1 VNGGDGGR
9 RRLPKPDWDHTMGD
23 TQFEPFGESVED
35 SELLNAAH
43 DDFSRRFER
52 VGMGIFWGLVG
63 VVVFARALYF
73 DPDFGA
79 RFAGGVVHVV
89 AALLGSISIS

>member
-1 VNGGDGGR
+1 MRDAR
-9 RRLPKPDWDHTMGD
+9 
-23 TQFEPFGESVED
+23 FEPFGESVED
-35 SELLNAAH
+35 SEILNAAQ

-73 DPDFGA
+73 DPDFAA
-79 RFAGGVVHVV
+79 RFGSGVAHAVG
-89 AALLGSISIS
+89 ALLAAISIS